1 MSFRPLIFTG
11 LTLLMTAALNGCALF
26 SKEIKFEDIPPAAQ
40 ASIQSH
46 TSGGTIESITCEK
59 EEGEHFYKVEY
70 TKNGRKFELEVD
82 GKGNIMETEEVLA
95 ITDLPPEV
103 RDVINTNSAG
113 GEIKELVLET
123 EDGKVF
129 YEVEFEKD
137 GKAHEMKIA
146 EDGTVLEHESE

>member
-1 MSFRPLIFTG
+1 MSFRPLIFLST
-11 LTLLMTAALNGCALF
+11 TLLMTVALNGCALF

-40 ASIQSH
+40 ATIQSH

-70 TKNGRKFELEVD
+70 TKNGRAFEMEVD
-82 GKGNIMETEEVLA
+82 DKGNIMETEEILA

-103 RDVINTNSAG
+103 HEVINSESAG
-113 GEIKELVLET
+113 GVIKELVLET

-137 GKAHEMKIA
+137 GKKHEVKIA
-146 EDGTVLEHESE
+146 EDGTVLEHETE